1 MAADTAAVKRAFLLQ
16 QLRGGNAPI
25 PAAPLLAPEAGARVP
40 LTRGQEHVW
49 LDSQLA
55 PDESVYNEA
64 VMIRRTGRCD
74 VEALRRAFNL
84 ALSRHDAWRTNFV
97 AEDGR
102 PHQVIRSHADHPLPL
117 IDLSSLPDHEREA
130 RAMTMAAEDARAP
143 FDLEHDLLVRPLLV
157 RLSEVDHRLYLT
169 LHHLIFD
176 GVALRLLLSEMVQA
190 YRALAAGHPFELADP
205 PPPYAHY
212 ACWERRHVTPD
223 LLEPRL
229 AFWRDRLRGATAVA
243 LPADRPPP
251 SDRTRNGA
259 MERTFVD
266 RPTIDRLKEV
276 AQQEGATFFLVLLTA
291 YAVLL
296 HRYSGQEDLVIAAL
310 VDGRRH
316 RALEKLMGFMVNP
329 LPVRVDVTGDP
340 SFAELLGRVRE
351 SFLIGLANE
360 VPFGELLRALHPGRE
375 PSRNPIFQAMF
386 SLDPPLPPLGEGWEL
401 DEIDVEFTAA
411 KCDVQLLQDD
421 RDEGAVGR
429 FVYST
434 DLFEADTWKRLAER
448 WGVLLEGIA
457 TDPRCRVS
465 ALPFMTDAER
475 TTLLDEWNRTEAPYP
490 ATSCVHELF
499 EERARIQPEALAVV
513 HGNRQLTYGQL
524 DAVADELAGRLR
536 RLGVGPDAL
545 VGLCAERSPEMVI
558 AVLGILKAGGAYVP
572 LDPAHPAERLAFIV
586 EDADIHAVVTQTHL
600 LSRLPET
607 DVSIICVDQPDPAV
621 GATAGARAGPDDLAY
636 VIYTSGSTGS
646 PKGVMIEHRGVVNH
660 VAALIR
666 DYGLGPADTVLQ
678 LPPLSVHPS
687 VRDILGT
694 LSAGA
699 RLVLFDEAQA
709 KDPLQIVEIIAR
721 EGVTCALSFVPSL
734 LRAMLDDPRTNEF
747 PDARLRL
754 ILTCAEQLREQ
765 DAQRARK
772 RFGCVVANQFGP
784 TETIMA
790 CSKHTEDDG
799 GPPGAMV
806 PAGRA
811 EANARLYVVNSH
823 GALAPIGAAGELLVG
838 GVSLARGYLNR
849 PELTAERFGAD
860 PFCAAPSARVHRTGD
875 LVRYRTDG
883 CLEFLGRVDDQVK
896 IRGYRVELG
905 EVEAELALF
914 PGVNRA
920 AVALQ
925 TDDQGNRR
933 LLGVVTSDRGGASL
947 DTRAVRSWL
956 ERRLP
961 AYMVPAAIVVV
972 EQLPL
977 KPSGKVDRASLST
990 LDPRPDA
997 DLEYVPPATATE
1009 RVLADIWAEVLG
1021 LERVGIDDNFFSSGG
1036 DSLLGAVLFAKTTRR
1051 TGKAIPLSL
1060 LFRGPS
1066 IREVARALD
1075 EDDAEEQ
1082 TSVVPL
1088 RAGGSKP
1095 PLFLAHGVSGLLFR
1109 YMHLV
1114 RRLDPEQSVYGLQPT
1129 MEFVDSRRRL
1139 RIEGLAGRYVE
1150 DIVRMQP
1157 DGPYRLAGFCFG
1169 GIVVLEVA
1177 HQLEQLGHTVATLA
1191 LFDAAPPS
1199 STRASRARR
1208 EAAQLASLV
1217 RRHESATAYVQ
1228 RRLANARVKARRW
1241 PWLADYWLHVRTG
1254 RPLPNRW
1261 DDVERMESLQA
1272 SPLWRSLSRA
1282 LGSYVAPTTNCRV
1295 TFFRAGEP
1303 TADRTEV
1310 RFLPGDDRAGECY
1323 VIDGPGVS
1331 HGTLME
1337 EPHVGS
1343 LATALTELLDRVE
1356 SPTAI

>member
-1 MAADTAAVKRAFLLQ
+1 MAADTAAAKRAFLLQ
-16 QLRGGNAPI
+16 QLRHGNAPI
-25 PAAPLLAPEAGARVP
+25 PAAPLLVPEAGARVP

-49 LDSQLA
+49 LDSQLS

-64 VMIRRTGRCD
+64 VMIRRTGPCD
-74 VEALRRAFNL
+74 VDPLRRAFNL
-84 ALSRHDAWRTNFV
+84 ALSRHDAWRTTFV
-97 AEDGR
+97 SDDGR
-102 PHQVIRSHADHPLPL
+102 LHQVIRSHVDQPLPL
-117 IDLSSLPDHEREA
+117 IDLSSLPEHEREA
-130 RAMTMAAEDARAP
+130 RAMAMAAEDARAP

-157 RLSEVDHRLYLT
+157 RVSEVDHRLCLT

-190 YRALAAGHPFELADP
+190 YDSLAAGHPVELADP
-205 PPPYAHY
+205 PAPYAHY
-212 ACWERRHVTPD
+212 ACWERRHVTSE

-229 AFWRDRLRGATAVA
+229 AFWRDRLRGATPVA

-251 SDRTRNGA
+251 ADRTRRGA
-259 MERTFVD
+259 MARTFVE

-276 AQQEGATFFLVLLTA
+276 AQQESATFFLVLLTA
-291 YAVLL
+291 YSVLL
-296 HRYSGQEDLVIAAL
+296 HRYSGQDDLVIAAL

-360 VPFGELLRALHPGRE
+360 VPFGDLLRELHPGRA
-375 PSRNPIFQAMF
+375 PSQSPIFQAMF
-386 SLDPPLPPLGEGWEL
+386 SLDPPLPPLGDGWEL

-421 RDEGAVGR
+421 RDAGMVGR

-434 DLFEADTWKRLAER
+434 DLFESDTWKRLAEG

-457 TDPRCRVS
+457 TDPSCRVS

-475 TTLLDEWNRTEAPYP
+475 TTLLHEWNRTEAPYP

-499 EERARIQPEALAVV
+499 EEQARIQPEAPAVV
-513 HGNRQLTYGQL
+513 HDDRQLTYGQL
-524 DAVADELAGRLR
+524 DAAADELAGRLR
-536 RLGVGPDAL
+536 CLGVGPDAR
-545 VGLCAERSPEMVI
+545 VGLFAERSTEMVV

-572 LDPAHPAERLAFIV
+572 LDPAHPAERLGFIV
-586 EDADIHAVVTQTHL
+586 EDAGIRVVVTQTHL
-600 LSRLPET
+600 RSRLPET
-607 DVSIICVDQPDPAV
+607 DASIICVDQPDRSV
-621 GATAGARAGPDDLAY
+621 GVTGARAGPDDLAY

-699 RLVLFDEAQA
+699 RLVLLDEAEA

-721 EGVTCALSFVPSL
+721 TGVTCALSFVPSL
-734 LRAMLDDPRTNEF
+734 LRAVLDDPRTNQL
-747 PDARLRL
+747 PDAKLRL
-754 ILTCAEQLREQ
+754 ILTCGEQLRVR
-765 DAQRARK
+765 DAQRASK

-790 CSKHTEDDG
+790 CSKHTDDGG

-811 EANARLYVVNSH
+811 EANARLYVVSSH
-823 GALAPIGAAGELLVG
+823 GDLAPIGAVGELLVG

-849 PELTAERFGAD
+849 PELTAQRFGAD
-860 PFCAAPSARVHRTGD
+860 PFSTAPGARVHRTGD

-905 EVEAELALF
+905 EVEAELALC
-914 PGVNRA
+914 PGVDRA
-920 AVALQ
+920 AVAVQ

-933 LLGVVTSDRGGASL
+933 LLGVVTSDGSGPSL
-947 DTRAVRSWL
+947 DTKAARSWL

-961 AYMVPAAIVVV
+961 AYMVPAAILVV
-972 EQLPL
+972 EQIPL
-977 KPSGKVDRASLST
+977 QPSGKVDRAALSA
-990 LDPRPDA
+990 LEARPEP
-997 DLEYVPPATATE
+997 DLEYVPPSAPLE
-1009 RVLADIWAEVLG
+1009 HLLAELWAEVLD
-1021 LERVGIDDNFFSSGG
+1021 LERVGVDDNFFALGG
-1036 DSLLGAVLFAKTTRR
+1036 DSLLGAALFAKMAQRMD
-1051 TGKAIPLSL
+1051 ASVPLGL
-1060 LFRGPS
+1060 LFRAPT
-1066 IREVARALD
+1066 IRELAKALD
-1075 EDDAEEQ
+1075 GDDEDEQ
-1082 TSVVPL
+1082 TSLVLL
-1088 RAGGSKP
+1088 RAGGSKS

-1109 YMHLV
+1109 YVDLV
-1114 RRLDPEQSVYGLQPT
+1114 RRLDPEQPVYGLQPT
-1129 MEFVDSRRRL
+1129 TQFVDNPRRL
-1139 RIEGLAGRYVE
+1139 RIEDLAGRYVE

-1191 LFDAAPPS
+1191 LFDAEPPTS
-1199 STRASRARR
+1199 PRASRARR

-1241 PWLADYWLHVRTG
+1241 PWLADYWLHIRSG

-1261 DDVERMESLQA
+1261 DDVERVQSRQA

-1295 TFFRAGEP
+1295 TYFRAGEP
-1303 TADRTEV
+1303 TGDRTQV
-1310 RFLPGDDRAGECY
+1310 RFLPGDDRAGGSY
-1323 VIDGPGVS
+1323 VIDGPGLS
-1331 HGTLME
+1331 HETLMQ
-1337 EPHVGS
+1337 EPHVGA
-1343 LATALTELLDRVE
+1343 LATALMELLD
-1356 SPTAI
+1356 SPTAG